1 MFDLFKGGIPSYL
14 RKFKTLNSSASEI
27 DSVVNVINPLLA
39 PIHKLFRES
48 ANGIKAVK
56 YIVVGDSTR
65 DKYHSNM
72 QLYYSYQLAKI
83 NMLHY
88 DNAESGQTAYN
99 WGHNISLSLVSECIA
114 NCIGNDGED
123 TIVEYSLGIN
133 DYSINSAKAYIK
145 DSIKY
150 GLDALLLAKPKIKLF
165 FCIPV
170 ATTITVR
177 NTLLVEIYNELAA
190 EYNVPL
196 IDTYTLTID
205 MPNNYSYYIDTTHP
219 NKWISQKIVDH
230 ILWEIMPFDIK
241 NSLTIDAI
249 FNGTTPPSTT
259 LTATKISGSR
269 YGTTDGAINTDA
281 NWRRLAEITIVP
293 NTLIKVTHQGNRNDF
308 IFADSSG
315 VFIKCDTPAYIG
327 GVHYVLAPENATK
340 LKINL
345 ASTGA
350 TYDALNDTVLV
361 EYQDPATALYFSPL
375 DLRIGTK
382 IKNPI
387 NQFTKKGA
395 LIDSYGKIGIT
406 GESLKIDSSL
416 KMKWSV

>member
-1 MFDLFKGGIPSYL
+1 MKNLFYTSPKYLQNLKGI
-14 RKFKTLNSSASEI
+14 NSSASEI
-27 DSVVNVINPLLA
+27 DAVANVTNPLLA

-48 ANGIKAVK
+48 ANGIKTVK
-56 YIVVGDSTR
+56 YIVSGDSTR

-72 QLYYSYQLAKI
+72 QLYYASQLAKI

-123 TIVEYSLGIN
+123 TIVEYCLGIN
-133 DYSINSAKAYIK
+133 DYAINPDKAYIK
-145 DSIKY
+145 ESIKF
-150 GLDALLLAKPKIKLF
+150 GLNALLLAKPKIKLI

-170 ATTITVR
+170 ATAIAAR
-177 NTLLVEIYNELAA
+177 NTMLVEIYNELAN

-196 IDTYTLTID
+196 VDTYTLTIG
-205 MPNNYSYYIDTTHP
+205 MPNNYTYYIDSTHP
-219 NKWISQKIVDH
+219 NKWISQKIVDYV
-230 ILWEIMPFDIK
+230 LWETMPLDVK

-249 FNGTTPPSTT
+249 FNGTTPPVAI
-259 LTATKISGSR
+259 LTAIKVSGSR
-269 YGTTDGAINTDA
+269 YGTTDGVINTDT
-281 NWRRLAEITIVP
+281 NWRRLAEISIVP
-293 NTLIKVTHQGNRNDF
+293 NTLIKVTHKGNRNDF
-308 IFADSSG
+308 IFADSND
-315 VFIKCDTPAYIG
+315 VFIKSDTPAYIG
-327 GVHYVLAPENATK
+327 GVRYVLAPENATK

-345 ASTGA
+345 ANNGA

-361 EYQDPATALYFSPL
+361 EYQDPATALYFSPI